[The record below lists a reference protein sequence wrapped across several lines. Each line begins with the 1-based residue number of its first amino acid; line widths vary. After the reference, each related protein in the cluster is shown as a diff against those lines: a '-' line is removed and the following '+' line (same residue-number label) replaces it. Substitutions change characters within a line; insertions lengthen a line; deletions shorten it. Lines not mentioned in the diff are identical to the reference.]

1 MYSETDKFVYDI
13 LTYNRQKSRK
23 NEMSLYKYGIKNL
36 EEDGMT
42 LNINKMKIMVK
53 MNTRK
58 LKELLMERI
67 GRIEEN

>member
-1 MYSETDKFVYDI
+1 
-13 LTYNRQKSRK
+13 
-23 NEMSLYKYGIKNL
+23 
-36 EEDGMT
+36 MT

-67 GRIEEN
+67 GRIEENWTQEARNKGKVKKKIMNKLRSYSFSSQAS